1 MTVVDREA
9 MNGQHSVGL
18 YSCGR
23 TFEIHCH
30 DHETAALVR
39 SAFGGL
45 LASLPPAQWK
55 ASKHYDIEHDGMG
68 RFRLVDSGGAEGTF
82 DSRDS
87 LLFHL
92 DKNITLTL
100 QKERP
105 DLYFL
110 HAAAVAIDDRV
121 AALAAPS
128 GTGKSTIAF
137 ALLANQ
143 FVYFSDELT
152 PIDPETLLIHPYP
165 RALCL
170 KAPVLEKYRLPQTAF
185 ETGSR
190 IHVPVDSLGIAATRP
205 LPLGALFFLKRQRT
219 QAPVCLSAAEGAAF
233 VMANALNLAA
243 HPSDGLDVAIR
254 LSSAVPCFALDT
266 SDLHAACSAIAAVL
280 RQHSGPKNE
289 N

>member
-1 MTVVDREA
+1 
-9 MNGQHSVGL
+9 
-18 YSCGR
+18 
-23 TFEIHCH
+23 
-30 DHETAALVR
+30 
-39 SAFGGL
+39 
-45 LASLPPAQWK
+45 
-55 ASKHYDIEHDGMG
+55 MG
-68 RFRLVDSGGAEGTF
+68 RFRLVDSGGAEATF

-100 QKERP
+100 QEQRP

-110 HAAAVAIDDRV
+110 HAAAVALDDRV

-128 GTGKSTIAF
+128 GTGKSTMTL

-152 PIDPETLLIHPYP
+152 PIEPETLLIHPYP

-170 KAPVLEKYRLPQTAF
+170 KAPLLERHRLPQGTLD
-185 ETGSR
+185 TGSR
-190 IHVPVDSLGIAATRP
+190 FHVPVDALGSAGRRP
-205 LPLGALFFLKRQRT
+205 LPLGAMFFLKRQRS

-233 VMANALNLAA
+233 VMANALNSAA

-254 LSSAVPCFALDT
+254 LSERCPASRLIAPISTLRVRQSMRFLDN
-266 SDLHAACSAIAAVL
+266 SSRDE
-280 RQHSGPKNE
+280 KE

>member
-1 MTVVDREA
+1 MTIVDREA
-9 MNGQHSVGL
+9 MNGQHNIGL
-18 YSCGR
+18 HSCGR

-39 SAFGGL
+39 SVFGGL
-45 LASLPPAQWK
+45 LASSPPAQWK
-55 ASKHYDIEHDGMG
+55 ASKHYDIEHDGTG
-68 RFRLVDSGGAEGTF
+68 RFRLVESGGAEATF
-82 DSRDS
+82 DGRDS

-92 DKNITLTL
+92 DKSITITL
-100 QKERP
+100 QEQRP

-110 HAAAVAIDDRV
+110 HAAAVALDDRV
-121 AALAAPS
+121 AALAAPA
-128 GTGKSTIAF
+128 GTGKSTIAL

-143 FVYFSDELT
+143 FAYLSDELT
-152 PIDPETLLIHPYP
+152 PIEPETLRVHPYP

-170 KAPVLEKYRLPQTAF
+170 KAPLPEGYRLPQGTLD
-185 ETGSR
+185 TGSR
-190 IHVPVDSLGIAATRP
+190 FHVPVDVLGSAGGRP
-205 LPLGALFFLKRQRT
+205 LPLGAIFFLKRQRT

-254 LSSAVPCFALDT
+254 LSRTVPCFALDST
-266 SDLHAACSAIAAVL
+266 DLDAACSAVTAIL
-280 RQHSGPKNE
+280 RQQSRGEKE